1 MESFGP
7 KGTKNHKEHRGEI
20 KRKGKGCFSIYEN
33 SYAIIGIHIHSFIKT
48 QKQQMTSTKTYIKE
62 WQQALQQEINYLK
75 KFGGSRYMVTNG
87 RLLSNDGGYSY
98 YFDTVTS
105 LRIPIGSTIKLE
117 WGTMQNSGRVLSSEG
132 RGVILLLEKSF
143 GDLISDAYLLHD
155 PWELLEQLIERL
167 DAIKKSKQKR
177 LRVKRLMNP
186 SVQTKHPKEK
196 IKSNVHELVVLRSK
210 YNPATFVWGP
220 PGTGKTYTLA
230 RAAANKYFQQKKVL
244 ILSHSNQAVD
254 VLMGEV
260 TDFIKKKNRFRE
272 GDVIRFGGNVGDTL
286 KTHQE
291 ITTAQLMEKKDPLL
305 AQDRERLIEE
315 RRHLKK
321 DLASSFSKRDSEHLL
336 EIETQIA
343 KVLDKVRKKEME
355 FIKDALIVG
364 TTLAKAASD
373 SAIYEQEYDLVILDE
388 ASMAYVPQAAFAAT
402 MGKRI
407 IICGDFKQLPP
418 IASSRAPLVEKW
430 LKEDVFHQ
438 SGVVESLNEG
448 KLHPQL
454 LLLKEQ
460 RRMHPDISAFTNQ
473 YIYHSL
479 VGDHKS
485 VSKSRNEIV
494 ARSPFKK
501 QAAVLLDT
509 SFTGLHCISDQST
522 NSRFN
527 LWQLLLSFQLI
538 YEAYMA
544 GMKSIGYV
552 TPYRAQANLMEW
564 LLEEMFENERT
575 QADMIAATVHRFQGS
590 ERDVMIFDTVDSDP
604 QERAGML
611 LTSKDSERLL
621 NVAITRTRGKFVH
634 VSNRHF
640 IEKRIFQGKTLRKLV
655 DHQVRHNQ
663 SVTTKEIGT
672 WIQNQHTKLKWIH
685 ALKLEAVFFD
695 VKSAR
700 SSILISLPEGTALS
714 EEWVKELSKRESY
727 VKWTLISEQM
737 WGNPDTWLDSS
748 FPFPFVMIDEK
759 VLWLG
764 LPLEGAKGIRPPYV
778 AARLDSSKV
787 CEYLLKQKKG
797 RLK

>member
-1 MESFGP
+1 
-7 KGTKNHKEHRGEI
+7 
-20 KRKGKGCFSIYEN
+20 
-33 SYAIIGIHIHSFIKT
+33 
-48 QKQQMTSTKTYIKE
+48 MTTTKTYINE

-87 RLLSNDGGYSY
+87 RLLSSDGGYSY
-98 YFDTVTS
+98 YFDTANV
-105 LRIPIGSTIKLE
+105 LRIPVGSTIKLE
-117 WGTMQNSGRVLSSEG
+117 WGTMQSSGRVLSSEG

-143 GDLISDAYLLHD
+143 GDLISEAFLLHD

-167 DAIKKSKQKR
+167 DDIKKNKQKR

-186 SVQTKHPKEK
+186 SLETKHPKVK
-196 IKSNVHELVVLRSK
+196 IKSNVHELVLRSK
-210 YNPATFVWGP
+210 YNPVTFVWGP

-230 RAAANKYFQQKKVL
+230 RTAANKYIQQKKVL

-260 TDFIKKKNRFRE
+260 TEFIKKKNRFRE
-272 GDVIRFGGNVGDTL
+272 GDVLRFGGNAGGTL

-305 AQDRERLIEE
+305 AQDRERLIVE
-315 RRHLKK
+315 RRNLKK
-321 DLASSFSKRDSEHLL
+321 DLASSFNKRDSEHLL

-343 KVLDKVRKKEME
+343 KVLEKVRRKEIE
-355 FIKDALIVG
+355 FIKDAFVVG

-373 SAIYEQEYDLVILDE
+373 SAIYDQDFDIVILDE

-402 MGKRI
+402 MGKRV

-418 IASSRAPLVEKW
+418 IASSRAPLVEQW

-460 RRMHPDISAFTNQ
+460 RRMHPDISAFTNR

-479 VGDHKS
+479 VGDHES
-485 VSKSRNEIV
+485 VYKSRNEIV
-494 ARSPFKK
+494 SRSPFKK
-501 QAAVLLDT
+501 QAAVLVDT
-509 SFTGLHCISDQST
+509 SFTGLHCIADQAT

-538 YEAYMA
+538 HEAYM
-544 GMKSIGYV
+544 GGTKSIGYV
-552 TPYRAQANLMEW
+552 TPYRAQANLMEL
-564 LLEEMFENERT
+564 LLEEIYEDVRT
-575 QADMIAATVHRFQGS
+575 QVDIIAATVHRFQGS

-634 VSNRHF
+634 VSNKHF

-655 DHQVRHNQ
+655 DHQVWNNQ

-672 WIQNQHTKLKWIH
+672 WIRHQHTKLKWIH
-685 ALKLEAVFFD
+685 ALKLEAVFHD

-700 SSILISLPEGTALS
+700 SSIMISLPEGTVLS
-714 EEWVKELSKRESY
+714 EEWMKQLGNRGER
-727 VKWTLISEQM
+727 VKWTLVSEQM
-737 WGNPDTWLDSS
+737 CGNPDTWLDNG

-778 AARLDSSKV
+778 AARLSSSKV
-787 CEYLLKQKKG
+787 CEYLLKQRK
-797 RLK
+797 